1 MSPIWDT
8 PAVRS
13 AIFHPRVRD
22 TIREWPRPVRIE
34 LGQAIQA
41 LQIGVSL
48 TMPLARPMPSV
59 AKGVEELRIKDAS
72 GQFRVFYLARFKN
85 GVLVFHAFAK
95 KTRETPKHEI
105 ALARARLKEMQ
116 Q

>member
-8 PAVRS
+8 HLVRS

-22 TIREWPRPVRIE
+22 T
-34 LGQAIQA
+34 
-41 LQIGVSL
+41 S
-48 TMPLARPMPSV
+48 
-59 AKGVEELRIKDAS
+59 
-72 GQFRVFYLARFKN
+72 